1 MSGKKQKTE
10 IGEPLRIFVKL
21 VFAAVALLLGGY
33 NVFGLSLAGA
43 FPGEISYPTIE
54 KVWFWVFTFVP
65 LGIAAY
71 FLLKKDLRLSIAL
84 LILVALILIYFSGL
98 YYIMK
103 SFS

>member
-33 NVFGLSLAGA
+33 NLFLLWLGGA
-43 FPGEISYPTIE
+43 LPNEVYHSTTE
-54 KVWFWVFTFVP
+54 TVWFWVFTFVP

-84 LILVALILIYFSGL
+84 IILFMMFVVYFLPLISWILFH
-98 YYIMK
+98 
-103 SFS
+103 